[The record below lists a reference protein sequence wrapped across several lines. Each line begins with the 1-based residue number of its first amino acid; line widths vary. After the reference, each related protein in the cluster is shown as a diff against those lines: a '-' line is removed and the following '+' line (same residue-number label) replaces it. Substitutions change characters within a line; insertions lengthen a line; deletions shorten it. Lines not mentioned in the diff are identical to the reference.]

1 MNSMKQI
8 KAQEEV
14 RAQREA
20 EERRERLERETA
32 ADMLVLHALLEAEQK
47 AKEIEDAAEEYR
59 ARLGSRVQSAKDE
72 MLAQVRRET
81 RAAMAKDAE
90 AEHARAELEIEKD
103 RAAAAETRERLRRRY
118 EAKRPGYVDRVLI
131 GLDYFDASINRVAA
145 WVIGTRNMQKALLNA
160 LLQPSATLKAMQD
173 AGDFTRMLMQQEE
186 MKTYPFGAVWEEYCR
201 RQGVP
206 ADESWFAQILRYE
219 QEVLSKRS

>member
-103 RAAAAETRERLRRRY
+103 RAAAAETRERHRRRY
-118 EAKRPGYVDRVLI
+118 EAKRPGYVDRVLALAL
-131 GLDYFDASINRVAA
+131 G
-145 WVIGTRNMQKALLNA
+145 QK
-160 LLQPSATLKAMQD
+160 
-173 AGDFTRMLMQQEE
+173 
-186 MKTYPFGAVWEEYCR
+186 
-201 RQGVP
+201 
-206 ADESWFAQILRYE
+206 DE
-219 QEVLSKRS
+219 